1 MGSMALTARYTR
13 FRLPT
18 VVAMVLVISYLHLRL
33 GPDEAVAH
41 VFLQDFYFLPIILAS
56 YWWGPWR
63 GLITAAVVC
72 VLYLPFVLLVHQVT
86 PPLLTSGITQMA
98 LFLGVS
104 LVVGWLRR
112 REQHFLAEAQAAAS
126 LAAVGKAVASVAHD
140 MKTPL
145 MAIGGFSAQVRRK
158 LPADSS
164 DAHKLQVVVEQ
175 TARLEAMV
183 KEMLDFSRP
192 LELHAHPVDLPQLI
206 EQTLEVAS
214 PLAEEHQVRLS
225 AEVAPDLPQMRMDPE
240 RLQQALINL
249 VGNAAQ
255 ASPPGGEVCLGV
267 HPREGELVLAVS
279 DQGPGVPPAER
290 EAILTPF
297 YTTKKG
303 GTGLGLA
310 VVSKIAQAHGG
321 QVEVDDNHP
330 GGALFR
336 LCLPLVPVEKDQEA
350 QPSGPK

>member
-1 MGSMALTARYTR
+1 
-13 FRLPT
+13 
-18 VVAMVLVISYLHLRL
+18 
-33 GPDEAVAH
+33 
-41 VFLQDFYFLPIILAS
+41 
-56 YWWGPWR
+56 
-63 GLITAAVVC
+63 
-72 VLYLPFVLLVHQVT
+72 
-86 PPLLTSGITQMA
+86 MA